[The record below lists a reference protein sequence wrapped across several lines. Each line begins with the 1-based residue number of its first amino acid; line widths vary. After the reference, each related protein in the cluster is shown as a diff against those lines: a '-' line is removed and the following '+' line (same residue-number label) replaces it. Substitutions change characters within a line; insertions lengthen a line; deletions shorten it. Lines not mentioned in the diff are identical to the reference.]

1 MSDKFK
7 PPRKQLPRRSLL
19 PEPSGESSTNDEA
32 NEVERKVP
40 FKVPLIMRPRPFGYI
55 DGDDSTD
62 SEATDSEEPTDE
74 DDSSDEDD
82 STVSD
87 ATSPEEL
94 KDTAKKNDDAV
105 NEPPNKK
112 RRLDRRKIK
121 TPRRFIS
128 PEAEVNQTDANP

>member
-7 PPRKQLPRRSLL
+7 PWRPPRKQLPRRSLL
-19 PEPSGESSTNDEA
+19 PEPSGESSTDDEA

-55 DGDDSTD
+55 DEDDSTD
-62 SEATDSEEPTDE
+62 SEATDNEEPTDE
-74 DDSSDEDD
+74 VD

-94 KDTAKKNDDAV
+94 KDTAKKNDDAA

-112 RRLDRRKIK
+112 RKLDRRKIK